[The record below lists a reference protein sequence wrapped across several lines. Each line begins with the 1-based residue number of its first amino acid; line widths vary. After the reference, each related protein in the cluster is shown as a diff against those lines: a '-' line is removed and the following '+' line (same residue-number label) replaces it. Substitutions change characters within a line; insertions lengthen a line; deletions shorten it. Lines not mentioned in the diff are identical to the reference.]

1 MIQSAKQTWISQRR
15 PSYEK
20 FIIIIIPFVV
30 AIVFLGF
37 WIYFNTG
44 LKGFEKEVSNI
55 ALPEDIE
62 IIATKSGIGDSGG
75 NGDYSTYR
83 VVFVVK
89 TKMSIEELNE
99 EFEKRNLTFSSHIV
113 NSNKPICYI
122 THCEDSV
129 FKSSRE
135 FTLKFDELEK
145 VKDLNDYYFLEFIN

>member
-1 MIQSAKQTWISQRR
+1 MKKKKLLFT
-15 PSYEK
+15 
-20 FIIIIIPFVV
+20 IPFIV
-30 AIVFLGF
+30 AIVFICF
-37 WIYFNTG
+37 WMYFNTG

-55 ALPEDIE
+55 ALPENVE

-83 VVFVVK
+83 VVLVIK

-99 EFEKRNLTFSSHIV
+99 EFENRNLTFSSDIV
-113 NSNKPICYI
+113 NSDKPICYI

-135 FTLKFDELEK
+135 FILKFDELEK
-145 VKDLNDYYFLEFIN
+145 VKDFNDYYFLEFIK